1 MMRISF
7 DFFLEE
13 LKKGH
18 VMDETCFYFIDEMDE
33 PEHYIGC
40 LPEYEKPYWA
50 GLCDIPNGTEFLT
63 AEELVDAPI
72 YDGRS
77 IKERWQDIRFILLGG
92 LSVEDYLSFRDIKE
106 YFCTSC
112 GAILNDQPGF
122 NPEVG
127 IWTCTECGMLL
138 MDAETYETKI
148 VSGVAWYCDNC
159 GELLNNQAGFSDVSG
174 WWRCTTCGC
183 INGITDADI
192 INSDPDTLWPVT

>member
-1 MMRISF
+1 MEQSLQVMSKQERLENWTPRIMACRSSGMTVRAWCQ
-7 DFFLEE
+7 EN
-13 LKKGH
+13 
-18 VMDETCFYFIDEMDE
+18 
-33 PEHYIGC
+33 
-40 LPEYEKPYWA
+40 
-50 GLCDIPNGTEFLT
+50 GLS
-63 AEELVDAPI
+63 
-72 YDGRS
+72 GRS
-77 IKERWQDIRFILLGG
+77 IKEGWQDIRFILLGG

-138 MDAETYETKI
+138 MDAETYGTKI

-174 WWRCTTCGC
+174 WWRYTTCGC
-183 INGITDADI
+183 INATTDADI